1 MMREAT
7 ALNKIYIQGR
17 HYYKL
22 YYEALV
28 IYVSMYIDDN
38 AIIVASHQLGV
49 GKKSNWWWEN
59 KYGESSLIN

>member
-49 GKKSNWWWEN
+49 GKKSN
-59 KYGESSLIN
+59 